1 MEGEQLFVDW
11 RPTDSLS
18 VTLVQ
23 GFLFWTCILLGGATT
38 ITHGAQLTG
47 VSFWTYAIVC
57 WVWIGISFTI
67 SIYTFGTDI
76 RDAGREDAEVLVGV
90 LGVGILGAT
99 ISLFTQRPNPDDF
112 YYVPN
117 AVYYLQNPS
126 SLMGFEVHFF
136 ESGGEKIKSLFW
148 GTSVPYDYFRAAA
161 AWGTGSGYLPI
172 YYLWSAAAVA
182 FLIPLSIFYL
192 LTRFVGDT
200 KASVFGT
207 AFAVAI
213 LLLMGD
219 THRAPGNFAFT
230 RAFQG
235 KTLLLS
241 AGVPLFSALTIDFYR
256 DRTWFNWVFLFA
268 ACTGLL
274 GATIS
279 SAVLLPALGSVLTI
293 GLLCAGMHWSRIGG
307 WALQYG
313 TALTYIFAYAGIAL
327 VASYHEMG
335 PGSPVNQGWP
345 TTFWGHLAFFI
356 PHESVASVDIGGTG
370 GPKSLMGYL
379 SYVSHLNV
387 PVTLILIAFVTGM
400 GLWVLSDRVR
410 WFLGGWVGA
419 LFVLYLNPLVAEL
432 HIQHTT
438 SPNIYW
444 RLFYLHPTFLFAGVI
459 GVYFQKKMI
468 RNWKYACSFLVLLII
483 PHFAEFSWSSISKY
497 VSSTPQLDLPAQALQ
512 ISKVASKKAPA
523 GSMLSPYPMSGIIP
537 MIDSE
542 HPQVCVRRDGVR
554 LWTKSPDHA
563 ENRIGACQFVGG
575 EGEEVSDLESVIEEG
590 VASSFLIAKDVFEG
604 EVLKRMRGRGFR
616 TVQKIEGSNFLLVSR
631 GGSDEP

>member
-23 GFLFWTCILLGGATT
+23 GFLFWTCLLLAGAT
-38 ITHGAQLTG
+38 ILTHGAQVTG
-47 VSFWTYAIVC
+47 VPFWAYAIAC
-57 WVWIGISFTI
+57 WGWLVGSLAISLYAFEA
-67 SIYTFGTDI
+67 DI
-76 RDAGREDAEVLVGV
+76 RNADGKDTNVLLGVLSVGV
-90 LGVGILGAT
+90 LGAA
-99 ISLFTQRPNPDDF
+99 ISLFTHRPNPDDF

-117 AVYYLQNPS
+117 AVYHLQNSS

-161 AWGTGSGYLPI
+161 AWGTGSGYLPM
-172 YYLWSAAAVA
+172 YYLWSAAACA
-182 FLIPLSIFYL
+182 FLIPISIFYL
-192 LTRFVGDT
+192 LTRFVEET
-200 KASVFGT
+200 KAAVFGT

-274 GATIS
+274 GATTS

-293 GLLCAGMHWSRIGG
+293 GLLCADMHWSRIGD

-313 TALTYIFAYAGIAL
+313 TALAYIFAYAGIAL

-345 TTFWGHLAFFI
+345 TTFWGHLALFI
-356 PHESVASVDIGGTG
+356 PHESVASVNIGGTG
-370 GPKSLMGYL
+370 GPESLMGYL
-379 SYVSHLNV
+379 SYISYLKV
-387 PVTLILIAFVTGM
+387 PVTLLLVAFVTGM
-400 GLWVLSDRVR
+400 GLWVLTDRVR

-419 LFVLYLNPLVAEL
+419 LFLLYLNPLVADL
-432 HIQHTT
+432 HIQNTT

-444 RLFYLHPTFLFAGVI
+444 RLFYLYPTFLFAGIV
-459 GVYFQKKMI
+459 GAYFQKKVTW
-468 RNWKYACSFLVLLII
+468 NWKYTCSFLVLLVI
-483 PHFAEFSWSSISKY
+483 PHFAGFGGSSISRY
-497 VSSTPQLDLPAQALQ
+497 MSSTPQLDLPRQALQ
-512 ISKVASKKAPA
+512 VSKVASRKAPP
-523 GSMLSPYPMSGIIP
+523 GPMLSPLPMSGIIP
-537 MIDSE
+537 MVDNG
-542 HPQVCVRRDGVR
+542 HPQICIRRDGVR
-554 LWTKSPDHA
+554 LWMKSPEHA

-575 EGEEVSDLESVIEEG
+575 DGGEVSDLESVLGEG
-590 VASSFLIAKDVFEG
+590 IVNSVLIGKGVLEG
-604 EVLKRMRGRGFR
+604 EVLEMMRDKGFR
-616 TVQKIEGSNFLLVSR
+616 EVYKIEGSGFLLASR